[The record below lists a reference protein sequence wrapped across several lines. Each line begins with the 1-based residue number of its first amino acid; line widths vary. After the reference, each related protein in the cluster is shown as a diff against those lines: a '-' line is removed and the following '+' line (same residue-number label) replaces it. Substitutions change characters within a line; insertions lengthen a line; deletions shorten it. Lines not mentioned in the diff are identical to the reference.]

1 MHTTTIPAPETDR
14 VIALTPLGTAT
25 CAAYRLVRALR
36 ELPAAGRA
44 EVLAIVAEELADQR
58 S

>member
-1 MHTTTIPAPETDR
+1 MHTTTTPTIETSR
-14 VIALTPLGTAT
+14 TTVLTPLGTAT

-44 EVLAIVAEELADQR
+44 EVLAIVAEELADQLA
-58 S
+58 